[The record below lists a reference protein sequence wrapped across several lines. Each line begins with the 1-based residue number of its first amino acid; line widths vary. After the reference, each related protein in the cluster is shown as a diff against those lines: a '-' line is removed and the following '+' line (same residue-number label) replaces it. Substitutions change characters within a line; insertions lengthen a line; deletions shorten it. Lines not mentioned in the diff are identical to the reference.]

1 MNLKAEL
8 QIAHLHEKVDGLYF
22 ELTKRLERIEGR
34 DPGGPIRPRVR
45 WFWGSFAASF
55 AHAGGARA
63 DDSAARATVPLD
75 GIVAIV
81 DGVVLFRSDVAERV
95 RHFEAQLPDPQ
106 KRRAELGELSR
117 VIVKRLIEEVL
128 IAKDATRL
136 QIEVTDAEVTSG
148 IATVAAQNKVTRAE
162 LDAEVAKAG
171 FTPASYAEEVRRQ
184 VLEQKWLVLRAVDK
198 INRKKAGDAAAFQA
212 VIEKQRAILLAD
224 LRRQAYIEIR

>member
-1 MNLKAEL
+1 M
-8 QIAHLHEKVDGLYF
+8 
-22 ELTKRLERIEGR
+22 
-34 DPGGPIRPRVR
+34 RPRDALVL
-45 WFWGSFAASF
+45 GLILAASF

-63 DDSAARATVPLD
+63 DDSAARAPVPLD

-95 RHFEAQLPDPQ
+95 RHFEAQLPKDPQ

-148 IATVAAQNKVTRAE
+148 IATVAAQNKVTRARS

-198 INRKKAGDAAAFQA
+198 IHRKKAGDAAAFQA